1 MKSLANHFLL
11 PLFGDDESYFAGS
24 LTYICIHGESG
35 ASGLVVNRLLDF
47 DVNRILEPMKI
58 KRRLKSAPRV
68 YEGGP
73 VETGAPSI
81 LHTDDVM
88 LDISLSIGDGLGL
101 SLPTD
106 FEIFKTMLEK
116 IASGHGPNKFLV
128 MLGYAGWQAG
138 QLEDEINDN
147 MWLTCPASNEVL
159 FEVPVQNRAKQVAKS
174 IGIDLNLLTGN
185 PDGIA

>member
-35 ASGLVVNRLLDF
+35 ASGLVVNRPLDF
-47 DVNRILEPMKI
+47 DVNRILGPMKI
-58 KRRLKSAPRV
+58 KSRLKSAPSV
-68 YEGGP
+68 YDGGP

-81 LHTDDVM
+81 LHTNDVM
-88 LDISLSIGDGLGL
+88 LDISLSLGKDLGL

-106 FEIFKTMLEK
+106 FEIFKAMLERITAGK
-116 IASGHGPNKFLV
+116 GPSKFLV

-138 QLEDEINDN
+138 QLEEEINDN
-147 MWLTCPASNEVL
+147 MWLTCPGSNDLL

-185 PDGIA
+185 PDGMA